1 MEEDAN
7 ELITN
12 IDKIHTTELGLLRI
26 QKNLELN
33 NINVLTFCKD
43 IVRNKK
49 SIITSRGKNWYIRL
63 NFIILTINRYS
74 YTIITAHKTKE

>member
-1 MEEDAN
+1 MEEDAS

>member
-1 MEEDAN
+1 MEEDAS

-33 NINVLTFCKD
+33 KVNVLTFCKD

>member
-33 NINVLTFCKD
+33 NVNVLTFCKD

-49 SIITSRGKNWYIRL
+49 SIITSRGKNWYIKL

-74 YTIITAHKTKE
+74 YTIITAHKIKE